1 MAQPSTSA
9 KAETTVAWASIK
21 AKTAGA
27 RPDTSA
33 KAVSWPGTS
42 VTTEVTT
49 GKSTAATE
57 AIKAWPSTSATAVAA
72 MVVKVSSTTV
82 KWMVEKLVWYMWS

>member
-49 GKSTAATE
+49 CKSTAAE
-57 AIKAWPSTSATAVAA
+57 ATKAWPSTSATAVAA
-72 MVVKVSSTTV
+72 MAVKVSSTTV

>member
-21 AKTAGA
+21 AKTA

-49 GKSTAATE
+49 GKSTAAE
-57 AIKAWPSTSATAVAA
+57 ATKAWPSTSATAVAA